1 VAEAKESFRQWAPEM
16 LRAIHQQGY
25 QPPPV
30 LRVFIPKP
38 GKKEKRPLGIPCV
51 ADRALQR
58 SVAGVLAAIY
68 EQDFLPCS
76 FGGRPGIGAHHAL
89 ATLTEVSCVYEADL
103 KNFFGSLDHG

>member
-1 VAEAKESFRQWAPEM
+1 MGAGDAPCDPQ
-16 LRAIHQQGY
+16 AGY
-25 QPPPV
+25 RPPPI

-76 FGGRPGIGAHHAL
+76 FGGRPGSVPIMHWRR
-89 ATLTEVSCVYEADL
+89 
-103 KNFFGSLDHG
+103 